1 MYNYINK
8 ITIKIKRMNNNFKT
22 EIDNVNQI
30 FENVVSNYKS
40 NYVNYHTNATLS
52 LTSASLVPVSETP
65 TSDANEAAD
74 AIPVM
79 GAKKPRVIKQNKQQ
93 DPNDDALL
101 KYRYAAN
108 NLLEKVRSQINS
120 NSKQMSTINTNIT
133 PIQKQYLQ
141 IMETG
146 TELRQTK
153 LAAVASLED
162 YNELYK
168 TTVFSTLMY
177 VAGSA
182 MILYLMYKPKI
193 QSQY

>member
-1 MYNYINK
+1 M
-8 ITIKIKRMNNNFKT
+8 NNFKT

-40 NYVNYHTNATLS
+40 NYVNFNTNATLS
-52 LTSASLVPVSETP
+52 LPSTSLIPVSETP
-65 TSDANEAAD
+65 TSEATDTTEATP
-74 AIPVM
+74 AL
-79 GAKKPRVIKQNKQQ
+79 GAKKPRATKQNKQQ

-120 NSKQMSTINTNIT
+120 NSKQISTINTNIT

>member
-1 MYNYINK
+1 M
-8 ITIKIKRMNNNFKT
+8 NNFKND
-22 EIDNVNQI
+22 IDNVNQI
-30 FENVVSNYKS
+30 FENVLSNYKS
-40 NYVNYHTNATLS
+40 NYVNFHTNVTLS
-52 LTSASLVPVSETP
+52 LPSASLVPP
-65 TSDANEAAD
+65 TSDTTTTTTTMD
-74 AIPVM
+74 T
-79 GAKKPRVIKQNKQQ
+79 KKPRTIKDPK
-93 DPNDDALL
+93 DPNDEALL

-108 NLLEKVRSQINS
+108 NLVEKVRSQISS
-120 NSKQMSTINTNIT
+120 NSKQISTINTNIT

-153 LAAVASLED
+153 LAAVSSLED

-177 VAGSA
+177 TVGAGF
-182 MILYLMYKPKI
+182 IIYLMYKPKI

>member
-1 MYNYINK
+1 
-8 ITIKIKRMNNNFKT
+8 MNTNFKT
-22 EIDNVNQI
+22 DIDSVNQI
-30 FENVVSNYKS
+30 FENVLSNYKS
-40 NYVNYHTNATLS
+40 NYVNFHTNETLS
-52 LTSASLVPVSETP
+52 LPSAALVPP
-65 TSDANEAAD
+65 TSDTAEED
-74 AIPVM
+74 TTTM
-79 GAKKPRVIKQNKQQ
+79 DTKKPRPIKQKDPK
-93 DPNDDALL
+93 DPNDEALL

-108 NLLEKVRSQINS
+108 NLLEKVRSQISS
-120 NSKQMSTINTNIT
+120 NSKQISAINTNIT

-153 LAAVASLED
+153 LAAVSSLED

-168 TTVFSTLMY
+168 TTVFGTLMY

-182 MILYLMYKPKI
+182 FILYLMYKPKI

>member
-1 MYNYINK
+1 
-8 ITIKIKRMNNNFKT
+8 MNNNFKT
-22 EIDNVNQI
+22 DIDSVNQI
-30 FENVVSNYKS
+30 FENVLSNYKS
-40 NYVNYHTNATLS
+40 NYVNFHTNETLS
-52 LTSASLVPVSETP
+52 LPSAALVPP
-65 TSDANEAAD
+65 TSDTAEED
-74 AIPVM
+74 ITTM
-79 GAKKPRVIKQNKQQ
+79 DTKKPRPIKQKDQK
-93 DPNDDALL
+93 DPNDEALL

-108 NLLEKVRSQINS
+108 NLLEKVRSQISS
-120 NSKQMSTINTNIT
+120 NSKQISAINTNIT

-153 LAAVASLED
+153 LAAVSSLED

-177 VAGSA
+177 TVGAGF
-182 MILYLMYKPKI
+182 IIYLMYKPKI

>member
-1 MYNYINK
+1 
-8 ITIKIKRMNNNFKT
+8 MNNNFKT

-40 NYVNYHTNATLS
+40 NYVNFHTNATLS
-52 LTSASLVPVSETP
+52 LPSASLVPVSETP
-65 TSDANEAAD
+65 TSDATD
-74 AIPVM
+74 AIP
-79 GAKKPRVIKQNKQQ
+79 AIDKKKPRVIKQDKQQ

-108 NLLEKVRSQINS
+108 NLLEKVRSQISS
-120 NSKQMSTINTNIT
+120 NSKQISTINTNIT
-133 PIQKQYLQ
+133 PIQKQYLEV
-141 IMETG
+141 METG

>member
-1 MYNYINK
+1 
-8 ITIKIKRMNNNFKT
+8 MNNNFKT

-52 LTSASLVPVSETP
+52 LPSASLVPVSETP
-65 TSDANEAAD
+65 TSET
-74 AIPVM
+74 IPAM
-79 GAKKPRVIKQNKQQ
+79 DKKKPRFIKQDKQQ

-108 NLLEKVRSQINS
+108 NLLENVRSQISS
-120 NSKQMSTINTNIT
+120 NSKQISAINTNIT

-153 LAAVASLED
+153 LAAVSSLED

-177 VAGSA
+177 TVGAGF
-182 MILYLMYKPKI
+182 IIYLMYKPKI

>member
-1 MYNYINK
+1 
-8 ITIKIKRMNNNFKT
+8 MNNNFKND
-22 EIDNVNQI
+22 IDNVNQI
-30 FENVVSNYKS
+30 FDNVLSNYKS
-40 NYVNYHTNATLS
+40 NYVNFHTNETLS
-52 LTSASLVPVSETP
+52 LPSAALVPP
-65 TSDANEAAD
+65 TSDTAEED
-74 AIPVM
+74 TTTM
-79 GAKKPRVIKQNKQQ
+79 DTKKPRPIKQKDPK
-93 DPNDDALL
+93 DPNDEALL

-108 NLLEKVRSQINS
+108 NLLEKVRSQISS
-120 NSKQMSTINTNIT
+120 NSKQISAINTNIT

-153 LAAVASLED
+153 LAAVSSLED

-168 TTVFSTLMY
+168 TTVFGTLMY

-182 MILYLMYKPKI
+182 FILYLMYKPKI

>member
-1 MYNYINK
+1 M
-8 ITIKIKRMNNNFKT
+8 NNFKT
-22 EIDNVNQI
+22 DIDNVNQI
-30 FENVVSNYKS
+30 FENVVSNYKT

-52 LTSASLVPVSETP
+52 LPSASLIPVSETP
-65 TSDANEAAD
+65 TNDATGATPA
-74 AIPVM
+74 M
-79 GAKKPRVIKQNKQQ
+79 GAKKPRATKQNKQQ

-120 NSKQMSTINTNIT
+120 NSKQISTINTNIM

-141 IMETG
+141 VMETG
-146 TELRQTK
+146 TQLHQTK

-162 YNELYK
+162 YNKLYK
-168 TTVFSTLMY
+168 TTVFGTIMY

-182 MILYLMYKPKI
+182 LILYLMYKPKI

>member
-1 MYNYINK
+1 
-8 ITIKIKRMNNNFKT
+8 MNNNFKT

-52 LTSASLVPVSETP
+52 LPSSSLVPVSETP
-65 TSDANEAAD
+65 TSETIP
-74 AIPVM
+74 AIDK
-79 GAKKPRVIKQNKQQ
+79 KKPRLIKQDKQQ

-108 NLLEKVRSQINS
+108 NLLEKVRSQISS
-120 NSKQMSTINTNIT
+120 NSKQISTINTNIT
-133 PIQKQYLQ
+133 PIQKQYLEV
-141 IMETG
+141 METG

>member
-1 MYNYINK
+1 M
-8 ITIKIKRMNNNFKT
+8 NNFKT

-40 NYVNYHTNATLS
+40 NYVNFHTNATLS
-52 LTSASLVPVSETP
+52 LPAASLIPP
-65 TSDANEAAD
+65 TSDATDATDATD

-120 NSKQMSTINTNIT
+120 NSKQISTINTNIT

>member
-1 MYNYINK
+1 
-8 ITIKIKRMNNNFKT
+8 MNNNFKND
-22 EIDNVNQI
+22 IDNVNQI
-30 FENVVSNYKS
+30 FENVLSNYKS
-40 NYVNYHTNATLS
+40 NYVNFHTNATLS
-52 LTSASLVPVSETP
+52 LPSTALVPP
-65 TSDANEAAD
+65 TSDTAGED
-74 AIPVM
+74 ITTM
-79 GAKKPRVIKQNKQQ
+79 DTKKPRPIKQKDPK
-93 DPNDDALL
+93 DPNDEALL

-108 NLLEKVRSQINS
+108 NLLEKVRSQISS
-120 NSKQMSTINTNIT
+120 NSKQISAINTNIT

-153 LAAVASLED
+153 LAAVSSLED

-177 VAGSA
+177 TVGAGF
-182 MILYLMYKPKI
+182 IIYLMYKPKI

>member
-1 MYNYINK
+1 M
-8 ITIKIKRMNNNFKT
+8 NNFKND
-22 EIDNVNQI
+22 IDNVNQI
-30 FENVVSNYKS
+30 FENVLSNYKS

-52 LTSASLVPVSETP
+52 LSSASLVPP
-65 TSDANEAAD
+65 TTDATDTTDTIDTTD
-74 AIPVM
+74 ATTM
-79 GAKKPRVIKQNKQQ
+79 GAKKPRLIKQKGPKDPKDPK
-93 DPNDDALL
+93 DPNDEALL

-120 NSKQMSTINTNIT
+120 NSKQISTINTNIT

-153 LAAVASLED
+153 LAAVTSLKD

-182 MILYLMYKPKI
+182 FILYLMYKPKI

>member
-1 MYNYINK
+1 M
-8 ITIKIKRMNNNFKT
+8 NNFKT
-22 EIDNVNQI
+22 DIDNVNHI

-40 NYVNYHTNATLS
+40 NFVNFHTNATLS
-52 LTSASLVPVSETP
+52 LPSASLVPP
-65 TSDANEAAD
+65 TSDATETT
-74 AIPVM
+74 PVM
-79 GAKKPRVIKQNKQQ
+79 GAKKPRLIKQNKQK
-93 DPNDDALL
+93 DPNDEALL

-120 NSKQMSTINTNIT
+120 NSKQISIINTNIT

-141 IMETG
+141 VMETG

-177 VAGSA
+177 IAGSA

>member
-1 MYNYINK
+1 M
-8 ITIKIKRMNNNFKT
+8 NNFKT
-22 EIDNVNQI
+22 DIDNVNQI

-40 NYVNYHTNATLS
+40 NYVNFHTNATLS
-52 LTSASLVPVSETP
+52 LPSASLVPP
-65 TSDANEAAD
+65 TSEASEATPAMD
-74 AIPVM
+74 T
-79 GAKKPRVIKQNKQQ
+79 KKSRLIKQNKQQ
-93 DPNDDALL
+93 DPNDEALL

-120 NSKQMSTINTNIT
+120 NSKQISIINTNIT

-141 IMETG
+141 VMETG

>member
-1 MYNYINK
+1 
-8 ITIKIKRMNNNFKT
+8 MNNNFKT

-52 LTSASLVPVSETP
+52 LPSASLVPVSETP
-65 TSDANEAAD
+65 TSDATD
-74 AIPVM
+74 ATETTPVM
-79 GAKKPRVIKQNKQQ
+79 GAKKPRLIKQDKQQ

-120 NSKQMSTINTNIT
+120 NSKQISTINTNIT

-141 IMETG
+141 VMETG

-153 LAAVASLED
+153 VAAVASLED

-182 MILYLMYKPKI
+182 MILYLMYKPKL

>member
-1 MYNYINK
+1 
-8 ITIKIKRMNNNFKT
+8 MNNNFKT

-40 NYVNYHTNATLS
+40 NYVNFHTNATLS
-52 LTSASLVPVSETP
+52 LPSASLVPP
-65 TSDANEAAD
+65 TSDATDANEAAD

-120 NSKQMSTINTNIT
+120 NSKQISTINTNIT

-182 MILYLMYKPKI
+182 MILYLIYKPKI